1 MNKYEVVLDALQMAI
16 EFPGSI
22 SIGELKV
29 AFKTLEELV
38 EIDKL
43 KKTVKGRA
51 NIPIE
56 LLNIREDERE
66 ELIKRAIKSALYNGI
81 DNIPVEFIPRI
92 EVEDDETGY
101 YQGVLSVEF
110 KFDIYPVSTKESEE

>member
-1 MNKYEVVLDALQMAI
+1 MNKTKYEEALDTIELAIRHPYSLAPYEVR
-16 EFPGSI
+16 GSFYK
-22 SIGELKV
+22 LK
-29 AFKTLEELV
+29 ELV

-43 KKTVKGRA
+43 KKTVKGSA
-51 NIPIE
+51 KIPIE

-92 EVEDDETGY
+92 EVDGDETGY

-110 KFDIYPVSTKESEE
+110 KFDIYPVSTEG